1 MVMLVAMNVLLILS
15 TSVRTL
21 STCELLIDDTVKGK
35 DDLEEKAWR
44 VADIKIY
51 YFV

>member
-1 MVMLVAMNVLLILS
+1 MILS

>member
-1 MVMLVAMNVLLILS
+1 MTLTFLLILS

-21 STCELLIDDTVKGK
+21 STYELLVDDTVKGK
-35 DDLEEKAWR
+35 DDLEEKARR

-51 YFV
+51 HFV